1 MRGARGVCAVIT
13 SAGLLCSSCAT
24 LIHGGG
30 TQTVSISTN
39 PPGATVKVGGEQ
51 VISPAEVTLDR
62 DKTVQVVATLPGYEM
77 ATTTIH
83 SEFSWVS
90 VLDLIFIIPWVI
102 DLVSGAAYKLSPE
115 TVELVMQPM
124 GGDVPR
130 VRYPAPQA
138 QIQQPAPPVQPATA
152 PAPADTSGFDA
163 NER

>member
-1 MRGARGVCAVIT
+1 MRTARTACAILT
-13 SAGLLCSSCAT
+13 SIAFACSSCAT

-30 TQTVSISTN
+30 TQTISVSTN

-62 DKTVQVVATLPGYEM
+62 NKTVQVVATLPGYQM

-102 DLVSGAAYKLSPE
+102 DLVSGAAYTLSPD
-115 TVELVMQPM
+115 TVDLVLERSP
-124 GGDVPR
+124 GDAPR
-130 VRYPAPQA
+130 V
-138 QIQQPAPPVQPATA
+138 QPAPEARRTPLVPMNPAVA
-152 PAPADTSGFDA
+152 PNVADQWGTNGHP
-163 NER
+163 